1 MKKLLLTL
9 AAIASLCLHTSC
21 EHKDLC
27 YNHPDHAH
35 KYHIKVVADYRLD
48 WEECYGGPDW
58 KANWPASYI
67 DYNSLRP
74 GKPSGLRLVNNDI
87 KGNTNTHNI
96 AANGGTVTLYE
107 GVNDLLFYNNDTEY
121 ILFSRIE
128 GSNGASTR
136 ATTRATTRTRTRAT
150 YMGSKYANEGEQTMT
165 PPDAL
170 FANFYEGYLADKV
183 IEPTPVEVTLQP
195 LVFTYKI
202 RYEFAEGLEYV
213 SLTRGAL
220 SGMARSVIL
229 DTGVTSDEAA
239 TLLFDCEMTPF
250 GSRAKVN
257 TFGVPAFPNANY
269 PSRSEAKHALNLEV
283 MLKNGTMLSFDF
295 DVTDQVLAQPH
306 GGVIVVKD
314 IVVDYEEGTQGSGG
328 FDVSVSDWGPYEDIV
343 LPL

>member
-9 AAIASLCLHTSC
+9 AGVACLCLHTSC

-58 KANWPASYI
+58 KASWPASYV

-74 GKPSGLRLVNNDI
+74 GKPSGLRVVNNDV

-96 AANGGTVTLYE
+96 AADGGVITLYE

-136 ATTRATTRTRTRAT
+136 ATTRATTRSRTRAT
-150 YMGSKYANEGEQTMT
+150 YMGSKYANEGEETMT

-170 FANFYEGYLADKV
+170 FANFYEGYLAEKV
-183 IEPTPVEVTLQP
+183 IDPNVVEVTLQP

-314 IVVDYEEGTQGSGG
+314 IVVDYEEGTQASGG